1 MARGR
6 ALPTNGSLLRAL
18 GGDRSKDQGR
28 GRAELARAPAR
39 NCGQSALSG
48 RTDRR
53 TARSS
58 LEFGARENSIQGRIE
73 RRRRQRGGEG
83 GGEKRLPDGRRT
95 KGRAGGGGGRQAR
108 DKDRRS
114 RSSKGER
121 EREWRSE
128 AVREEGGTEE
138 ERRSRQQTSNQVL
151 AQLLRSETPQHSALR
166 CTAMKQCSNALP
178 YPDADARSE

>member
-95 KGRAGGGGGRQAR
+95 KGRAGGGGGGRQAR

-151 AQLLRSETPQHSALR
+151 AQLLRSETPQHSALH
-166 CTAMKQCSNALP
+166 CTALQCSNALP
-178 YPDADARSE
+178 YPDARSE